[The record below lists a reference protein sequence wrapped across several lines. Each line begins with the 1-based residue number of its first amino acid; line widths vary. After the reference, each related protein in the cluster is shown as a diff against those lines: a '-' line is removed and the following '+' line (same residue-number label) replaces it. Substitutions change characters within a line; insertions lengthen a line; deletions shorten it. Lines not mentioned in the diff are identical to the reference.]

1 MNKEKAIQIGDDAMN
16 RDPRKANYGLFSGGS
31 SILDSVRVFMWF
43 ETIEELIHFI
53 TKAEPLIFDLDA
65 EAIKKYED
73 EITPILEK
81 VHKDGLTNQIKN
93 QANDISSDFMIID
106 WWGSFSELVTVRTE
120 FSNDLI
126 EQFFDN
132 WDEKQ
137 KTLTEEHID
146 EFIKFIQSYG
156 Y

>member
-81 VHKDGLTNQIKN
+81 LYKDGLTNQLKN

-137 KTLTEEHID
+137 NTLTEEHTD

>member
-1 MNKEKAIQIGDDAMN
+1 M
-16 RDPRKANYGLFSGGS
+16 
-31 SILDSVRVFMWF
+31 
-43 ETIEELIHFI
+43 
-53 TKAEPLIFDLDA
+53 
-65 EAIKKYED
+65 
-73 EITPILEK
+73 
-81 VHKDGLTNQIKN
+81 TNQIKN